1 MLHLPF
7 PLRQSSDDL
16 VLGSLWKLPISPL
29 VRVTASARTA
39 HMYVIG
45 MSGKGKSKLLE
56 HCLYQDIAAGRG
68 CGLIDP
74 HSLLVDDLLRLLI
87 TRGTLANPNIR
98 NQLIYVDP
106 ARTDYV
112 IPFNVLATQAEHP
125 YDIAAVVL
133 EAFRRTWPEC
143 LREAPHFSNVVTAAL
158 IVLIENGLTLMHMPR
173 LLTNTEF
180 REQCLK
186 RVTDGNVVE
195 FFHDR
200 YDRWGREAPL
210 MRESTLNKIGAFSL
224 NPRLKLMLGQKA
236 NHLDFR
242 EIMDEGKI
250 LLLDLGRS
258 DSETNR
264 LIGSLVVTG
273 LELAMRRRRNR
284 KLWNLTIDEF
294 AGYVANE
301 GSVKTLAHV
310 FSEGRKFRMSMTV
323 AHQDLSQLTPRM
335 LGALSN
341 VQTKV
346 IFGIGRRDAEYF
358 AKLIGRVDAETVKRD
373 PKTETQH
380 ELFSSLSEQWEQWID
395 RLRFQPARQ
404 ATVASQDGRVA
415 TLRTMTIPSY
425 TATDEQVEEIRRESA
440 GRCGIPY
447 AEAKRNVQETLPD
460 CQREPSLE
468 TEVPAYEIVSVQR
481 R

>member
-1 MLHLPF
+1 MLHPPFLP
-7 PLRQSSDDL
+7 RRNSGDL
-16 VLGSLWKLPISPL
+16 VLGSLWRLPISPL
-29 VRVTASARTA
+29 SRVTASARTA
-39 HMYVIG
+39 HLYVIG

-56 HCLYQDIAAGRG
+56 HCLYQDIAAERG

-74 HSLLVDDLLRLLI
+74 HSLLVDDLLRLLV
-87 TRGTLANPNIR
+87 TRNVLDNPEIR

-125 YDIAAVVL
+125 YDIAAAVL

-143 LREAPHFSNVVTAAL
+143 LKEAPHFSNVVTAAL
-158 IVLIENGLTLMHMPR
+158 IVLIENGLTLMDMPR
-173 LLTNTEF
+173 LLTNSEY
-180 REQCLK
+180 REQCLE
-186 RVTDGNVVE
+186 RVTEPQVVQ

-200 YDRWGREAPL
+200 YDQWGREAPL

-224 NPRLKLMLGQKA
+224 NPRLRLMLGQKA

-242 EIMDEGKI
+242 AIMDEGKI

-258 DSETNR
+258 DGETNR

-273 LELAMRRRRNR
+273 LELAMRRRQNR

-346 IFGIGRRDAEYF
+346 VFGIGRHDAEYF
-358 AKLIGRVDAETVKRD
+358 AKLIGRVNAEAIKRD

-380 ELFSSLSEQWEQWID
+380 ELFSSLSEQWEQWVD

-404 ATVASQDGRVA
+404 ATVASQDGRVVS
-415 TLRTMTIPSY
+415 LRTITIPPY
-425 TATDEQVEEIRRESA
+425 TVTDEQVEEIRRESA
-440 GRCGIPY
+440 ARYGIPY
-447 AEAKRNVQETLPD
+447 AEAERNVQETLTASSRGTSSDAMVP
-460 CQREPSLE
+460 PF
-468 TEVPAYEIVSVQR
+468 EVVAV
-481 R
+481 